1 MNASMV
7 DFEKQT
13 HGDITWLD
21 VHNPNSETFAQLE
34 REYHLHPIHLTESVQ
49 KVQHTQ
55 VEREDDY
62 LFLIL
67 HFPRFQSHSD
77 KIYAGQVGVFLGKN
91 YLITIHAND
100 SPFIQDLFVSC
111 QSHPEQTEQYFG
123 QGAAFLLYVLVSRLL
138 AGIGSIAD
146 MVEAEL
152 DSTENVVFEN
162 STSDAQ
168 RIGKIRQKIVRL
180 KRLIG
185 PKRSLLRDLESQI
198 DSFTGQEMSKYYSN
212 NVKAANRLWE
222 GIKEAQETVEI
233 YKDADFTSNTERT
246 NRILALLT
254 LVFTFTIPV
263 TVMGTLYGMNV
274 FIPGGELSGAWMF
287 LGRYTTFMV
296 VVIVSLLMALG
307 MYLYFRKKKWF

>member
-1 MNASMV
+1 MV
-7 DFEKQT
+7 GFETQT
-13 HGDITWLD
+13 HDGATWVD
-21 VHNPNSETFAQLE
+21 VSNPNSDTFAQLE

-49 KVQHTQ
+49 KIQHTQ
-55 VEREDDY
+55 VEHEDDY

-91 YLITIHAND
+91 YLITIHSNN
-100 SPFIQDLFVSC
+100 SPFIQDLFTSC
-111 QSHPEQTEQYFG
+111 QTHPEQAEQYFG
-123 QGAAFLLYVLVSRLL
+123 QGTAFLLYVLVSRLL

-152 DSTENVVFEN
+152 DSTENIVFEN
-162 STSDAQ
+162 NTSDAQ

-198 DSFTGQEMSKYYSN
+198 DAFTGQEMSKYYSN
-212 NVKAANRLWE
+212 NVKSANRLWE
-222 GIKEAQETVEI
+222 SIKEAQETVEI
-233 YKDADFTSNTERT
+233 YKDADFTANTERT

-274 FIPGGELSGAWMF
+274 LLPGGDLAGSWAF
-287 LGRYTTFMV
+287 LGRYTTFVLV
-296 VVIVSLLMALG
+296 VVVSLAMAFG
-307 MYLYFRKKKWF
+307 MYVYFRKKKWF